1 MKEKLLENK
10 KKVLENLYLTVF
22 AVFCLYFFMWTTTFW
37 VSWPDFF
44 VSDLR
49 TVMIALIVVKAS
61 VSEKKSNWK
70 ELVFEIGLIAVFLA
84 VKNRNGQEILLD
96 TLLLILGAKEIASEK
111 LIRVYTVTIATALFV
126 TIGASLLGIIEN
138 LSYAQPGRM
147 TRMAF
152 GIGYPTDFGAHVLFL
167 LLCYFYLRR
176 KKIQYVE
183 LAITVLIGGLIYI
196 FCGARTNALCIWL
209 LAGVLFYTKIRRDD
223 AKKRKK
229 EYEMA
234 SWFSGLLASAGTICA
249 AGILILSMLYTKGSS
264 IFLKLD
270 SILSQR
276 LSFSKKGM
284 EVYGFSIFG
293 QYIPM
298 QGNGGSTETPL
309 NYFFLDSSYISILL

>member
-111 LIRVYTVTIATALFV
+111 LIRVYTVTIATALFL
-126 TIGASLLGIIEN
+126 TI
-138 LSYAQPGRM
+138 LSS
-147 TRMAF
+147 
-152 GIGYPTDFGAHVLFL
+152 FL
-167 LLCYFYLRR
+167 L
-176 KKIQYVE
+176 I
-183 LAITVLIGGLIYI
+183 I
-196 FCGARTNALCIWL
+196 
-209 LAGVLFYTKIRRDD
+209 
-223 AKKRKK
+223 
-229 EYEMA
+229 
-234 SWFSGLLASAGTICA
+234 
-249 AGILILSMLYTKGSS
+249 
-264 IFLKLD
+264 
-270 SILSQR
+270 
-276 LSFSKKGM
+276 
-284 EVYGFSIFG
+284 
-293 QYIPM
+293 
-298 QGNGGSTETPL
+298 
-309 NYFFLDSSYISILL
+309 

>member
-138 LSYAQPGRM
+138 LSYAQP
-147 TRMAF
+147 
-152 GIGYPTDFGAHVLFL
+152 
-167 LLCYFYLRR
+167 
-176 KKIQYVE
+176 
-183 LAITVLIGGLIYI
+183 
-196 FCGARTNALCIWL
+196 
-209 LAGVLFYTKIRRDD
+209 
-223 AKKRKK
+223 
-229 EYEMA
+229 
-234 SWFSGLLASAGTICA
+234 
-249 AGILILSMLYTKGSS
+249 
-264 IFLKLD
+264 
-270 SILSQR
+270 
-276 LSFSKKGM
+276 
-284 EVYGFSIFG
+284 
-293 QYIPM
+293 
-298 QGNGGSTETPL
+298 
-309 NYFFLDSSYISILL
+309 

>member
-49 TVMIALIVVKAS
+49 TIMIALIVVKAS

-70 ELVFEIGLIAVFLA
+70 ELVFEIGLIVVFLA

-176 KKIQYVE
+176 KKYNMWNWQ
-183 LAITVLIGGLIYI
+183 LR
-196 FCGARTNALCIWL
+196 F
-209 LAGVLFYTKIRRDD
+209 
-223 AKKRKK
+223 
-229 EYEMA
+229 
-234 SWFSGLLASAGTICA
+234 
-249 AGILILSMLYTKGSS
+249 
-264 IFLKLD
+264 
-270 SILSQR
+270 
-276 LSFSKKGM
+276 
-284 EVYGFSIFG
+284 
-293 QYIPM
+293 
-298 QGNGGSTETPL
+298 
-309 NYFFLDSSYISILL
+309 

>member
-196 FCGARTNALCIWL
+196 FCGASKNP
-209 LAGVLFYTKIRRDD
+209 
-223 AKKRKK
+223 
-229 EYEMA
+229 
-234 SWFSGLLASAGTICA
+234 
-249 AGILILSMLYTKGSS
+249 GS
-264 IFLKLD
+264 IVF
-270 SILSQR
+270 
-276 LSFSKKGM
+276 
-284 EVYGFSIFG
+284 
-293 QYIPM
+293 P
-298 QGNGGSTETPL
+298 
-309 NYFFLDSSYISILL
+309 

>member
-1 MKEKLLENK
+1 
-10 KKVLENLYLTVF
+10 
-22 AVFCLYFFMWTTTFW
+22 MW
-37 VSWPDFF
+37 
-44 VSDLR
+44 
-49 TVMIALIVVKAS
+49 
-61 VSEKKSNWK
+61 
-70 ELVFEIGLIAVFLA
+70 
-84 VKNRNGQEILLD
+84 
-96 TLLLILGAKEIASEK
+96 
-111 LIRVYTVTIATALFV
+111 
-126 TIGASLLGIIEN
+126 
-138 LSYAQPGRM
+138 
-147 TRMAF
+147 
-152 GIGYPTDFGAHVLFL
+152 
-167 LLCYFYLRR
+167 
-176 KKIQYVE
+176 E

-309 NYFFLDSSYISILL
+309 NYFFLDSSYISILLQYGLIMFVMILILWGIIGLRARKEKTGCFCGFLRSLHFRVLWNSICWIFHIIHFFGFCLQKQERKENRKK

>member
-126 TIGASLLGIIEN
+126 TIGASLLCTAGKNDQNGIWN
-138 LSYAQPGRM
+138 RLSDRFRG
-147 TRMAF
+147 TRTLF
-152 GIGYPTDFGAHVLFL
+152 ITLLFLFEKKKNTICGIGNYGSDRRTDLHFL
-167 LLCYFYLRR
+167 RSKNKCVVYLAVGRCPFLYQNQKRR
-176 KKIQYVE
+176 CK
-183 LAITVLIGGLIYI
+183 
-196 FCGARTNALCIWL
+196 
-209 LAGVLFYTKIRRDD
+209 
-223 AKKRKK
+223 KK
-229 EYEMA
+229 E
-234 SWFSGLLASAGTICA
+234 
-249 AGILILSMLYTKGSS
+249 K
-264 IFLKLD
+264 
-270 SILSQR
+270 R
-276 LSFSKKGM
+276 
-284 EVYGFSIFG
+284 V
-293 QYIPM
+293 
-298 QGNGGSTETPL
+298 
-309 NYFFLDSSYISILL
+309 